1 MPLRKTIHL
10 KFRRSSLLVVSFEG
24 KGAGERE
31 ADDWII
37 FLCKIK
43 YVH

>member
-1 MPLRKTIHL
+1 MPLRKTIRL
-10 KFRRSSLLVVSFEG
+10 KFWRSSLLVVSFEG

-37 FLCKIK
+37 FF
-43 YVH
+43 V